1 MTDEPQKN
9 RPEKS
14 TIGKRLF
21 PNLDEN
27 SSAMPSDKW
36 ITETVFD
43 VVKGND
49 DLKKNLEETAGYA
62 AMSLTSIAAGITGIL
77 AFCTVAAPVTLVAG
91 GLTAV
96 FGAAAFANMTQEN
109 IKKMQAQNLPKVQ
122 KDMLLRYIKMTG
134 EKAQKKRDEQMTKD
148 KTDKGAPPPK
158 P

>member
-43 VVKGND
+43 VVKSND

-62 AMSLTSIAAGITGIL
+62 ALSVTSIAAGITGIL
-77 AFCTVAAPVTLVAG
+77 AFCTVAAPAALVAG
-91 GLTAV
+91 GLAAV

-122 KDMLLRYIKMTG
+122 KEMLLRYIKMTG
-134 EKAQKKRDEQMTKD
+134 EKSQKKRDEQMTKD